1 VEQGILVCGHRGA
14 RAVFPE
20 NTLPAFEYAIAVG
33 AGALEMDVAVTRDE
47 VVVVSHDAKLN
58 PAICQSPG
66 GPRLIRELTL
76 AEVQRWDCGTLRH
89 RRFPQQQPVP
99 GARIPTLD
107 QVLSLAGRG
116 QFQFNIEI
124 KMFPKRPD
132 WAPAPGRFAEL
143 VYEAIERHGIAKRVV
158 VQCFDFRALHAMAAL
173 SPAIRRAA
181 LYAGR
186 PASLVRIAE
195 RAGASIVAPYH
206 RLATRRRVARAH
218 AAGLQVV
225 PWTANRPR
233 DWRRLIAAEV
243 DGIITDDPA
252 GLLSYLQRH
261 GAPSHKR

>member
-1 VEQGILVCGHRGA
+1 MDQGILVCGHRGA

-47 VVVVSHDAKLN
+47 VVVVAHDAKLN

-66 GPRLIRELTL
+66 GPKLIRELTL
-76 AEVQRWDCGTLRH
+76 AELQRWDCGTLRH
-89 RRFPQQQPVP
+89 RRFPRQQPAP

-107 QVLSLAGRG
+107 EVLALSARG
-116 QFQFNIEI
+116 HFQFNIEI
-124 KMFPKRPD
+124 KIFPQQPH
-132 WAPAPGRFAEL
+132 WAPKPDRFAEL
-143 VYEAIERHGIAKRVV
+143 VYEAIKRHGLEKRVV
-158 VQCFDFRALHAMAAL
+158 VQCFDFRALHALARLA
-173 SPAIRRAA
+173 PAIRRAA
-181 LYAGR
+181 LYVGR

-195 RAGASIVAPYH
+195 RAGASIVSPYH

-252 GLLSYLQRH
+252 GLIDYLKQLR
-261 GAPSHKR
+261 